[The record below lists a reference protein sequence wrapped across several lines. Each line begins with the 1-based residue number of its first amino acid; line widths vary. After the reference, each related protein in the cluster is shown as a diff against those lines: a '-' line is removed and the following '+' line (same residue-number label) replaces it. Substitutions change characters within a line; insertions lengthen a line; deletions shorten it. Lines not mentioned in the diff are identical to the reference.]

1 MIARCHLPVLILG
14 AALLTWSG
22 TAEAEDGVLPAG
34 AGRDDVEALCGSC
47 HSLRLVTQQGLAR
60 DVWSEVIDYM
70 VEEQDMPELEPDEE
84 ILILDYLAR
93 FYGPDRLGARTAGE

>member
-1 MIARCHLPVLILG
+1 MIARCHLPVLALG

-22 TAEAEDGVLPAG
+22 TAVAEDETLPEG
-34 AGRDDVEALCGSC
+34 TGRDDVEALCGSC

-84 ILILDYLAR
+84 VLILDYLAR
-93 FYGPDRLGARTAGE
+93 FYGSDRLGARTAGQ